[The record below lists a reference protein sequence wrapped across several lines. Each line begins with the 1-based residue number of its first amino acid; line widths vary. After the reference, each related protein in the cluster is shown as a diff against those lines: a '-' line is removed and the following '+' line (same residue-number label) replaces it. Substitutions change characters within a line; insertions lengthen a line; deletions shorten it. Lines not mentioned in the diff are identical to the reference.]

1 MTEELFREDG
11 VLLQYA
17 GDGIQ
22 ACWNAPFPS
31 GDHADRACR
40 AALAMRR
47 RLAEIDPELRCGIGL
62 QAGRVVAGTDGS
74 DQIFAYGVIGAA
86 VAQAARVEGLTKLV
100 GAPVLATRDVV
111 DRLSDASGVA
121 AMPLGKFRSAGMPAD
136 FDLYEIAAG
145 PPDPDRLAAFEDAEA
160 ALAAGA
166 WDAAVEALKGP
177 AAQDAAA
184 RYLLGFAEK
193 CLRAPPR
200 NWSGV
205 IELGEK

>member
-1 MTEELFREDG
+1 
-11 VLLQYA
+11 
-17 GDGIQ
+17 
-22 ACWNAPFPS
+22 
-31 GDHADRACR
+31 
-40 AALAMRR
+40 
-47 RLAEIDPELRCGIGL
+47 
-62 QAGRVVAGTDGS
+62 
-74 DQIFAYGVIGAA
+74 
-86 VAQAARVEGLTKLV
+86 
-100 GAPVLATRDVV
+100 
-111 DRLSDASGVA
+111 
-121 AMPLGKFRSAGMPAD
+121 MPLGKFRSAGMPAD